1 MGTAD
6 EVKKQVIGVQAALE
20 QSVLDHGPISVHKKM
35 RSDLPHGPGDPFEFV
50 LAE

>member
-35 RSDLPHGPGDPFEFV
+35 RSDLPHGSGDPFEFV